1 MHVDK
6 RYYNK
11 DKLFSYRAYMMFS
24 ISERGLGKTTCAKM
38 WCVDDFKKTG
48 HRFAWVRRYNTE
60 LTGDKKLKIEGC
72 VKDFFKKI
80 KKWYPDDTFEI
91 KGNHAYINGKDA
103 GVFLALSTSQNMKSV
118 DFPDI
123 NKIIFDEFIIK
134 VNKALTYLSDE
145 VELFLDLMSTIFR
158 PMENNEEEGT
168 RRDRVWLMA
177 NAITFANPYFYFFGI
192 KPFPITQ
199 QFSQDRKRGIVVE
212 QCKNEVYRE
221 AVRKTQFGKL
231 IKGTKYEKYAI
242 NNEFLLDNN
251 DFIGKKSPDA
261 ELQFNVKYDGQ
272 VWGIYAD
279 AYNVY
284 VSFKTDPNRPCMTF
298 TNKDHSLNTLLL
310 KNIRNTRFEMLI
322 KNYQLGFVKCENI
335 LIKNKFV
342 EFMRLFVSK

>member
-11 DKLFSYRAYMMFS
+11 DRLFSYRAYMMFS

-38 WCVDDFKKTG
+38 WCVDDFIKRG
-48 HRFAWVRRYNTE
+48 YRFAWVRRYNTE

-80 KKWYPDDTFEI
+80 KKYYPKHTFEI
-91 KGNHAYINGKDA
+91 KGNHAMIDGKDA

-118 DFPDI
+118 DFPNV

-158 PMENNEEEGT
+158 PMEDNEDDGT

-192 KPFPITQ
+192 KPFKQ
-199 QFSQDRKRGIVVE
+199 QYSQDRKRGIVVE

-242 NNEFLLDNN
+242 DNEFLLDNN
-251 DFIGKKSPDA
+251 DFLGKKSS
-261 ELQFNVKYDGQ
+261 ESTLQFNIKYDSQ
-272 VWGIYAD
+272 LWGVYAD
-279 AYNVY
+279 AYYVY
-284 VSFKTDPNRPCMTF
+284 ISFKTDNSRPYLTF
-298 TNKDHSLNTLLL
+298 TNKDHSLNTILL
-310 KNIRNTRFEMLI
+310 KNARNTRFELVI
-322 KNYQLGFVKCENI
+322 KNYQLGLVKCENI